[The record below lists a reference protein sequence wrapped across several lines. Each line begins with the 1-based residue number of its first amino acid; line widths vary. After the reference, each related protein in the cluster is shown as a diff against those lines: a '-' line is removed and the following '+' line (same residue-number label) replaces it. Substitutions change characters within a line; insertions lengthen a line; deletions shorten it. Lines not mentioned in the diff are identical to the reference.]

1 MLDNNTYNLMEQ
13 MTKENQS
20 LWRIKNDYLKD
31 AGGSKETMDFWDRM
45 IKDKEAHVDELGNL
59 IKAQMS

>member
-1 MLDNNTYNLMEQ
+1 MLDNNLYNLMEQ

-31 AGGSKETMDFWDRM
+31 ASGCEECQAFWQKM
-45 IKDKEAHVDELGNL
+45 IKDKEEHVEELGKL
-59 IKAQMS
+59 IKSHMS